1 MNFLTKNFFINIM
14 NNISEFERTKPTQA
28 YAALDSAI
36 AKYRQIVNEHTYDGR
51 QLLMESADAQ
61 RASLAQQIISD
72 LENIKR
78 VFLTGA

>member
-1 MNFLTKNFFINIM
+1 M

>member
-1 MNFLTKNFFINIM
+1 M

-36 AKYRQIVNEHTYDGR
+36 FKYRQIVNEHTYDGR

-61 RASLAQQIISD
+61 RASLAQQIVSD

-78 VFLTGA
+78 VFLTGI

>member
-1 MNFLTKNFFINIM
+1 MQ
-14 NNISEFERTKPTQA
+14 NISEFERTKPTSA

-36 AKYRQIVNEHTYDGR
+36 SKYRQIVNEHTYQGK
-51 QLLMESADAQ
+51 QLIMESADAQ
-61 RASLAQQIISD
+61 RASLAQQIVSD